1 MKSMSSPKKYGD
13 PMGPPWPT
21 HSFHPSLFPH
31 AKKAGARKSSPAKEK
46 RKGCSCEGGSVHR
59 CTSRQMFGDIINPPF
74 QKINRQF
81 VQPFLRG

>member
-31 AKKAGARKSSPAKEK
+31 AKKAGARKSSPAKEEAE
-46 RKGCSCEGGSVHR
+46 GCSCEGAALHIRDLTNLS
-59 CTSRQMFGDIINPPF
+59 
-74 QKINRQF
+74 
-81 VQPFLRG
+81 